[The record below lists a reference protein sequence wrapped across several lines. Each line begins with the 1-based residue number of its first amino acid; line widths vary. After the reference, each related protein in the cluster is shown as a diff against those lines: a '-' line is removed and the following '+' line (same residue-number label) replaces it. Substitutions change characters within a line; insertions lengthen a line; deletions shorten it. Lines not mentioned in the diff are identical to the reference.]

1 MPFIGSQPAESA
13 LTTGDLGDNIV
24 DGTKT
29 KDALIGDYSDVTITA
44 SDLIMYG
51 DATDSNNTKRDTVQG
66 ILDLASGGK
75 LLQVVNTTTSANA
88 TGTADFGNDDTIP
101 QNSEG
106 TEFMTLAIT
115 PAATSNKLI
124 IITNVQYTNSASART
139 YFALFQ
145 DSTANAL
152 GGAII
157 DNSGNDIFQ
166 NMSFQHYMTAGT
178 TSATTFKIRGG
189 TSGGTLRVNGN
200 SGGRFWGGILS
211 TSMTIMEID

>member
-1 MPFIGSQPAESA
+1 MPYLGSSPARGLVGSA
-13 LTTGDLGDNIV
+13 DIDDNAITLAKMAHGTANQNIAYDGSGVPV
-24 DGTKT
+24 DV
-29 KDALIGDYSDVTITA
+29 ALSA
-44 SDLIMYG
+44 
-51 DATDSNNTKRDTVQG
+51 
-66 ILDLASGGK
+66 GK
-75 LLQVVNTTTSANA
+75 VLQVVNTTTSASA

-157 DNSGNDIFQ
+157 NNSGNDIFQ
-166 NMSFQHYMTAGT
+166 NMAFQHYMTAGT
-178 TSATTFKIRGG
+178 TSSTTFKIRGG
-189 TSGGTLRVNGN
+189 TSSGTLRVNGN

-211 TSMTIMEID
+211 TSMTIVEID

>member
-1 MPFIGSQPAESA
+1 MPFLGSQPAEVA
-13 LTTGDLGDNIV
+13 LTTGDLGDSIV
-24 DGTKT
+24 NEAKLKISNSPTNGYMLT
-29 KDALIGDYSDVTITA
+29 AQSGDTGGLTWA
-44 SDLIMYG
+44 EAG
-51 DATDSNNTKRDTVQG
+51 
-66 ILDLASGGK
+66 GGK
-75 LLQVVNTTTSANA
+75 LLQVVNTTTSASA

-115 PAATSNKLI
+115 PAATDNKLI

-145 DSTANAL
+145 DTTANAL
-152 GGAII
+152 AGGII
-157 DNSGNDIFQ
+157 NNSGNDLFM
-166 NMSFQHYMTAGT
+166 NMSFQHYMNAGT

-189 TSGGTLRVNGN
+189 TSSGTLRVNGN

>member
-1 MPFIGSQPAESA
+1 MPFLGSSPARGLVGTTDIDDDAVTLAKMAHGTANQNISYDGSGVPVDVALSA
-13 LTTGDLGDNIV
+13 
-24 DGTKT
+24 
-29 KDALIGDYSDVTITA
+29 
-44 SDLIMYG
+44 
-51 DATDSNNTKRDTVQG
+51 
-66 ILDLASGGK
+66 GK
-75 LLQVVNTTTSANA
+75 VLQVVNTTTSASA

-157 DNSGNDIFQ
+157 NNSGNDIFQ
-166 NMSFQHYMTAGT
+166 NMAFQHYMTAGT
-178 TSATTFKIRGG
+178 TSSTTFKIRGG
-189 TSGGTLRVNGN
+189 TSSGTLRVNGN

-211 TSMTIMEID
+211 TSMTIVEID